1 MNKILATIY
10 MIIVPEPLRKIIRK
24 KTLKIR
30 ILRYFNSLPYEE
42 VNDEQRE
49 VLKYLKDNPLTIF
62 PYHFQ
67 SRYSPENI
75 EVFYDDVNAMHYVFL
90 DGKRLYYKKGLSKKT
105 IWKSFSELLGEQ
117 DNNSPHRY
125 LTKDFN
131 ANDCVIADIGAAE
144 GNFSLSVIDTAK
156 KIVLF
161 EYDPKWVK
169 ALRLTFAPW
178 PEKVEIISKRVAD
191 RDNEK
196 DINFSTFYKTSPDIN
211 FLKID
216 VDGAEE
222 EVLRSCQGA
231 LSSGKPLKI
240 ALCAYHKDNDERKF
254 TALLQSQGFNV
265 SYSDGYMIYYYD
277 KKMKTSYLRR
287 GLIRATRS

>member
-1 MNKILATIY
+1 MKKILFTIY
-10 MIIVPEPLRKIIRK
+10 MIIVPDLLRKIIRK
-24 KTLKIR
+24 KTLKVK
-30 ILRYFNSLPYEE
+30 ILRYFNSLPQEE

-49 VLKYLKDNPLTIF
+49 VLRYLKNNPLTIF

-67 SRYSPENI
+67 SLYSPENI
-75 EVFYDDVNAMHYVFL
+75 EVLFDDVNRMHYVFL
-90 DGKRLYYKKGLSKKT
+90 DGKRLYYKKGLSKKN
-105 IWKSFSELLGEQ
+105 IRKSFSELLGEQ
-117 DNNSPHRY
+117 DINSPHRY

-131 ANDCVIADIGAAE
+131 ANDCIIADIGAAE

-156 KIVLF
+156 KILIF

-169 ALRLTFAPW
+169 ALRITFAPW

-191 RDNEK
+191 RDNDK
-196 DINFSTFYKTSPDIN
+196 DINFSTFYRTRPDIN
-211 FLKID
+211 FIKID

-222 EVLRSCQGA
+222 EVLRSCHGA
-231 LSSGKPLKI
+231 LSSGNPMKI
-240 ALCAYHKDNDERKF
+240 ALCTYHKDNDESKF

-265 SYSDGYMIYYYD
+265 SYSNGYMIYYYD

>member
-1 MNKILATIY
+1 

-24 KTLKIR
+24 KTLKSR
-30 ILRYFNSLPYEE
+30 ILRYFNSLPKEE
-42 VNDEQRE
+42 VNEEQSE
-49 VLKYLKDNPLTIF
+49 VLKYLKNNPLTIF
-62 PYHFQ
+62 PYDFQ
-67 SRYSPENI
+67 SLYSPENI
-75 EVFYDDVNAMHYVFL
+75 EVFYDDVNRMHYVFL
-90 DGKRLYYKKGLSKKT
+90 DGKRLYYKKGLSKKN
-105 IWKSFSELLGEQ
+105 IRKSFSELLGEQ
-117 DNNSPHRY
+117 DMNSPHRY

-131 ANDCVIADIGAAE
+131 ANNCVIADIGAAD
-144 GNFSLSVIDTAK
+144 GNFSLSVIDIAK

-178 PEKVEIISKRVAD
+178 PEKVEIISKRVAEH
-191 RDNEK
+191 DNEK

-231 LSSGKPLKI
+231 LSSGKPMKI
-240 ALCAYHKDNDERKF
+240 ALCTYHKDNDESKF
-254 TALLQSQGFNV
+254 TALLQSHGFNV

-277 KKMKTSYLRR
+277 KKMRTSYLRR

>member
-1 MNKILATIY
+1 MNKIFSAIY
-10 MIIVPEPLRKIIRK
+10 MIFVPEPLRKIIRK
-24 KTLKIR
+24 KTLKGR
-30 ILRYFNSLPYEE
+30 ILRYFNSLPQEE
-42 VNDEQRE
+42 VNEEQRE
-49 VLKYLKDNPLTIF
+49 VLKYLRNNPLSIF
-62 PYHFQ
+62 PYNFQ
-67 SRYSPENI
+67 SHYSPQNI
-75 EVFYDDVNAMHYVFL
+75 EVFYDDVNRMNYVFL
-90 DGKRLYYKKGLSKKT
+90 DGKRLYYKKGLSKKN
-105 IWKSFSELLGEQ
+105 IRKSFSELLGEQ
-117 DNNSPHRY
+117 DMNSPHRY

-131 ANDCVIADIGAAE
+131 ANNCVIADIGAAD

-178 PEKVEIISKRVAD
+178 KEKIEIISKRVAD

-231 LSSGKPLKI
+231 LSSGKPMKI
-240 ALCAYHKDNDERKF
+240 ALCTYHKDSDESKF
-254 TALLQSQGFNV
+254 TALLQSLGFNV